1 MKKSFPKEVESLIA
15 SLRSI
20 PEEGY
25 IKHDKGTKGFG
36 SLMEACVEKY
46 HIGRKTPEE
55 EILEN
60 WDRILGKSFA
70 KRCRPEKITASG
82 CLIIQV
88 PNPTLRRELIFMED
102 RILTALG
109 SLSGCHH
116 IHKIILKSGA

>member
-1 MKKSFPKEVESLIA
+1 MKKSFPNEVESLIA

-25 IKHDKGTKGFG
+25 IKYDKGTKGFG

-70 KRCRPEKITASG
+70 NRCRPEKITASG

-102 RILTALG
+102 
-109 SLSGCHH
+109 
-116 IHKIILKSGA
+116 